1 MRSSAAAFFA
11 YLISFDKHKKILRL
25 LLLWKYPFS
34 YIIYT
39 HEGSFCMS
47 MKYKK
52 ELSYV
57 CLGISITAMLLYF
70 YLTIENYLNFSGIV
84 MFSVLICSTLILG
97 VCLQNRLYDTQKQT
111 RNLRLMWI
119 VLFSFYIFQ
128 MIYILFFASEFAR
141 DYVDLRSQSYPDS
154 LWMQWEYGTSLK
166 PFATIHQMMAIF
178 DMPYVDNRIAV
189 MNLLGNFVAF
199 MPFSFFLLL
208 LTDWAKRPVKLLLRM
223 AFIIIMVEILQF
235 FTLSGTMDIDDF
247 ILNFSGVLLSYIILR
262 FTPLYKSLSVF
273 LKK

>member
-1 MRSSAAAFFA
+1 
-11 YLISFDKHKKILRL
+11 
-25 LLLWKYPFS
+25 
-34 YIIYT
+34 
-39 HEGSFCMS
+39 MS

-141 DYVDLRSQSYPDS
+141 DYVDLRSQSYPDALNQS
-154 LWMQWEYGTSLK
+154 E
-166 PFATIHQMMAIF
+166 
-178 DMPYVDNRIAV
+178 AV
-189 MNLLGNFVAF
+189 RNH
-199 MPFSFFLLL
+199 S
-208 LTDWAKRPVKLLLRM
+208 
-223 AFIIIMVEILQF
+223 
-235 FTLSGTMDIDDF
+235 SDDGDF
-247 ILNFSGVLLSYIILR
+247 RYAVCGQPDCRYESAG
-262 FTPLYKSLSVF
+262 
-273 LKK
+273 

>member
-1 MRSSAAAFFA
+1 MCKQS
-11 YLISFDKHKKILRL
+11 
-25 LLLWKYPFS
+25 FS

-39 HEGSFCMS
+39 HEGSFRMS
-47 MKYKK
+47 IKCKK

-57 CLGISITAMLLYF
+57 CLGVSISTMLLYF

-141 DYVDLRSQSYPDS
+141 DYVDLRSQSYPDA
-154 LWMQWEYGTSLK
+154 LRMQWTYGTNLK
-166 PFATIHQMMAIF
+166 PLATIHQMMAIF
-178 DMPYVDNRIAV
+178 DMPYVDNRIAI

-208 LTDWAKRPVKLLLRM
+208 LTDWAKRPLKFLSCIALL
-223 AFIIIMVEILQF
+223 IIAVEVIQF

-247 ILNFSGVLLSYIILR
+247 ILNFSGVLLSYLMLR
-262 FTPLYKSLSVF
+262 YTPLYKNLSVL

>member
-111 RNLRLMWI
+111 RNLRLMWT

-141 DYVDLRSQSYPDS
+141 DYVDLRSQSYPDA
-154 LWMQWEYGTSLK
+154 LRMQWEYGTSLK

-208 LTDWAKRPVKLLLRM
+208 LTDWAKSPLKLLFSIALLIT
-223 AFIIIMVEILQF
+223 AVEVIQF

-247 ILNFSGVLLSYIILR
+247 ILNFSGFSLSYCIIR
-262 FTPLYKSLSVF
+262 YTPLSRVLPHMLRK
-273 LKK
+273 

>member
-1 MRSSAAAFFA
+1 
-11 YLISFDKHKKILRL
+11 
-25 LLLWKYPFS
+25 
-34 YIIYT
+34 
-39 HEGSFCMS
+39 MS

-141 DYVDLRSQSYPDS
+141 DYVDLRSQSYPDA
-154 LWMQWEYGTSLK
+154 LRMQWEYGTSLK

-199 MPFSFFLLL
+199 MPFSFFLL
-208 LTDWAKRPVKLLLRM
+208 
-223 AFIIIMVEILQF
+223 
-235 FTLSGTMDIDDF
+235 
-247 ILNFSGVLLSYIILR
+247 
-262 FTPLYKSLSVF
+262 
-273 LKK
+273 